1 MSAWTARAVWRC
13 AGSPTVTS
21 AASLGWQDPDVPGDV
36 TFQEYVD
43 REGGVEVRWLSDQHF
58 GFTSLNVCPK

>member
-1 MSAWTARAVWRC
+1 MTE
-13 AGSPTVTS
+13 
-21 AASLGWQDPDVPGDV
+21 WQDPDVSGDV